1 VSVNFGLVFG
11 EQSFNTE
18 AEQSKFAIKTFGC
31 AEPDQRANFLIKT
44 AAKRQKLALR
54 LIRRHSEMVTGNF
67 IFLFYA
73 VLSLSLLALPP
84 AFYNIGRKKIN

>member
-1 VSVNFGLVFG
+1 MSENISLGFG

-31 AEPDQRANFLIKT
+31 TEPDQRANFLIKT
-44 AAKRQKLALR
+44 AAMRQKLALR
-54 LIRRHSEMVTGNF
+54 LIRRHSMVTVNF

-73 VLSLSLLALPP
+73 VLSLSHSSPSLQH
-84 AFYNIGRKKIN
+84 YIT